1 MAIAGFTSP
10 EPVDLGCLHPD
21 VDQVRVLNLDARRSA
36 AVLGAPGTG
45 KSSLVVE
52 LVARRVER
60 DGWSPD
66 DIVVLTPNR
75 LAANRLRDAISVR
88 LARIDSDRAGVRAAT
103 GPRARTP
110 MSLAFAIAAEQ
121 AIAGALEPA
130 RLLTGSEQDSL
141 LHDMLDGEIADA
153 DHAWP
158 DDLHADIRVRRV
170 FRTELREL
178 LGRAQEHGLSP
189 QQLSDLATRHGVP
202 AWHAAGTFWQKYLDI
217 VALARPNHFDA
228 AELLSIAAGAVSDP
242 TVMSNVKLV
251 ILDDAHE
258 ATAGVIRLLRAF
270 AARGI
275 AVILLGDPD
284 IATTTFRGAVPE
296 VLGRAA
302 SELGLVAE
310 DVPTIVLGTVHRH
323 GPKIRSLVSAFT
335 TMGSALAVGQRAA
348 TANVTLESGGQDM
361 VLSVCRDTRTNE
373 IGALGR
379 ALREQHLLHGV
390 PWNKMAVIVRNS
402 ALVSTYARSLARV
415 DVPTRSLV
423 SESSLQ
429 QHAVT
434 RDLMTVIKMALGRVE
449 IGRDNAADI
458 LVSPF
463 GGLSVLELRR
473 LRLAFR
479 HERLA
484 EGEHVTGGD
493 VIPDAL
499 RDPSLLSAFDFA
511 PARRAARFAETLRII
526 AEQADSGSTIE
537 ELLWTAWS
545 RSGLAAPWRDDALAT
560 GIAADEANRNLDA
573 VIALFTSARRFVER
587 APDAPADQF
596 ITEFE
601 RADVPEDSLAR
612 QAEANSVLVTTP
624 SGVIGAQFDVVAVA
638 GVQENVWPN
647 LRPRGTLLFP
657 QRLVR
662 EMRGQQTDTLDT
674 RRDVS
679 DDELRMF
686 VMAASRA
693 RNVLIV
699 SSFES
704 DDELPSSYFT
714 RATTR
719 ATPIPAADDGIEHG
733 LSLRGLVGR
742 LRGELVTGGS
752 RAADAARALARLSD
766 EGVSGAHPDFWLGLR
781 EWSTTQPLVDLD
793 GDDESERV
801 RLSPSKLES
810 WENDQLVWFIDSIV
824 TGEKTTASGLG
835 TLLHTAMEEVAPSGA
850 ATGPVSPDD
859 VMSFVTERWSE
870 LSTSFEATW
879 QSDVELKKARALAE
893 AIAQY
898 LTDFDASGAQ
908 LLRSEGGFTI
918 ALDDLGENPVR
929 VSVTGKIDRIEQQA
943 DGSVV
948 IVDLKT
954 GKSNVAVK
962 DLPQHGQLTCY
973 QLAIH
978 VGPVDGVSAEAVS
991 GGAKLIFAADATA
1004 KRLYTVRSQ
1013 EAGTPEFFEAA
1024 IARIHDAAR
1033 GMAGSTF
1040 LGRLFESE
1048 ERGEFASRYEY
1059 RIHLA
1064 KAVTE

>member
-1 MAIAGFTSP
+1 MAIAGFTAP
-10 EPVDLGCLHPD
+10 DPVDIGCVHPD
-21 VDQVRVLNLDARRSA
+21 LDQTRVLDLEPRRSA
-36 AVLGAPGTG
+36 VVLGAPGTG

-66 DIVVLTPNR
+66 DIVVLTPHR
-75 LAANRLRDAISVR
+75 LAANKLRDAISVR
-88 LARIDSDRAGVRAAT
+88 LAHGDDDRAGVKVAT

-110 MSLAFAIAAEQ
+110 MSLAFALAAEQ
-121 AIAGALEPA
+121 AVVGGIEPA

-141 LHDMLDGEIADA
+141 LRDLLDGEIADA

-158 DDLHADIRVRRV
+158 DQLHADIRVRRV

-178 LGRAQEHGLSP
+178 LGRAQEHGLDP
-189 QQLSDLATRHGVP
+189 QTLTELGTRHGVA
-202 AWHAAGTFWQKYLDI
+202 AWQSAGAFWKKYLDI
-217 VALARPNHFDA
+217 VALARPNHFDS
-228 AELLSIAAGAVSDP
+228 AELLSIAAGALADP
-242 TVMSNVKLV
+242 EVMPSVKLV
-251 ILDDAHE
+251 VLDDAHE
-258 ATAGVIRLLRAF
+258 ATAGVIGLLRAF
-270 AARGI
+270 AARGV
-275 AVILLGDPD
+275 AVVLLGDPD

-302 SELGLVAE
+302 SELGLLTD
-310 DVPTIVLGTVHRH
+310 DVSTIVLGTVHRH

-335 TMGSALAVGQRAA
+335 TMGSALAVGQRGAVA
-348 TANVTLESGGQDM
+348 SPAPESVARDA

-373 IGALGR
+373 IAAVGR
-379 ALREQHLLHGV
+379 VLREQHLLHGV
-390 PWNKMAVIVRNS
+390 PWNKMVVIVRNS
-402 ALVSTYARSLARV
+402 SLVSSYARSLARV
-415 DVPTRSLV
+415 EVPTRSLV

-429 QHAVT
+429 EHAVT
-434 RDLMTVIKMALGRVE
+434 RDMITVIKMALGRVT

-484 EGEHVTGGD
+484 DGEHVIGGD

-499 RDPSLLSAFDFA
+499 RDPALLSELDFA
-511 PARRAARFAETLRII
+511 PARRAARFAETLRLV
-526 AEQADSGSTIE
+526 AEQAESGSTIE
-537 ELLWTAWS
+537 ELLWTVWS
-545 RSGLAAPWRDDALAT
+545 RSGLAASWREDALAT
-560 GIAADEANRNLDA
+560 GVAADEANRNLDA

-601 RADVPEDSLAR
+601 RADIPEDSLAR
-612 QAEANSVLVTTP
+612 AAEANSVLVTTP
-624 SGVIGAQFDVVAVA
+624 SGVIGTQFDVVAVS

-693 RNVLIV
+693 RSVLIV
-699 SSFES
+699 SAFES

-714 RATTR
+714 RAASR
-719 ATPIPAADDGIEHG
+719 ATPVPIADDGVEHQ
-733 LSLRGLVGR
+733 LSLRALVGR
-742 LRGELVTGGS
+742 LRAELVTNGA
-752 RAADAARALARLSD
+752 RAAEAARALARLAE
-766 EGVSGAHPDFWLGLR
+766 EGAAGAHPDSWLGLR
-781 EWSTTQPLVDLD
+781 DWSTLKPLVDLD
-793 GDDESERV
+793 GDDDNERV

-835 TLLHTAMEEVAPSGA
+835 TLLHTAMEVVAPTGVT
-850 ATGPVSPDD
+850 TGPVSSDD
-859 VMSFVTERWSE
+859 LMNVVTDRWSE
-870 LSTSFEATW
+870 LATSFEAAW
-879 QSDVELKKARALAE
+879 QSDVEMKKARALAE

-898 LTDFDASGAQ
+898 LTDFDASGAR

-918 ALDDLGENPVR
+918 ALDDRGEDPVR
-929 VSVTGKIDRIEQQA
+929 VSVTGKIDRIEEQS

-978 VGPVDGVSAEAVS
+978 IGPVEGVSADATS
-991 GGAKLIFAADATA
+991 GGAKLVFAADATA
-1004 KRLYTVRSQ
+1004 KRLYTARSQ
-1013 EAGTPEFFEAA
+1013 EAGTEEFFEAA
-1024 IARIHDAAR
+1024 IARIHEAAR
-1033 GMAGSTF
+1033 GMAGNTF

>member
-1 MAIAGFTSP
+1 MAIAGFTAP
-10 EPVDLGCLHPD
+10 EPVDIGCHHPD
-21 VDQVRVLNLDARRSA
+21 VDQDRVLNLDARRSA

-52 LVARRVER
+52 LVAQRVER
-60 DGWSPD
+60 EGWSPD

-88 LARIDSDRAGVRAAT
+88 LSQVDDNRAGVSAAT

-121 AIAGALEPA
+121 SVVGGLEPA

-141 LHDMLDGEIADA
+141 LRDLLDGEISDA
-153 DHAWP
+153 DHEWP
-158 DDLHADIRVRRV
+158 EELHADIRVRRV

-189 QQLSDLATRHGVP
+189 RELADLGTRHGVS
-202 AWHAAGTFWQKYLDI
+202 AWHAAGGFWQKYLDI

-228 AELLSIAAGAVSDP
+228 AELLSVAAGALSDP
-242 TVMSNVKLV
+242 EVMPHIKLV

-258 ATAGVIRLLRAF
+258 ATAGVVRLLRAF
-270 AARGI
+270 AARGV

-284 IATTTFRGAVPE
+284 ISTTTFRGAVPE

-302 SELGLVAE
+302 SELGLVADE
-310 DVPTIVLGTVHRH
+310 VATIVLGTVHRH
-323 GPKIRSLVSAFT
+323 GPKIRSVVSAFT

-348 TANVTLESGGQDM
+348 VASVTPEPLGQDE
-361 VLSVCRDTRTNE
+361 VLWVCRDTRTNE
-373 IGALGR
+373 IGAVAR
-379 ALREQHLLHGV
+379 VLREQHLLQGV

-402 ALVSTYARSLARV
+402 SLVATYARALARL

-423 SESSLQ
+423 SETPLQ
-429 QHAVT
+429 QHSVT
-434 RDLMTVIKMALGRVE
+434 RDMMTVIKMALGRVT

-484 EGEHVTGGD
+484 GGEHVIGGD

-499 RDPSLLSAFDFA
+499 RDPAMLSQFDFA
-511 PARRAARFAETLRII
+511 PARRAARFAETLRIV
-526 AEQADSGSTIE
+526 ADQADSGSTIE
-537 ELLWTAWS
+537 ELLWTVWS
-545 RSGLAAPWRDDALAT
+545 RSGLAASWREDALTT
-560 GIAADEANRNLDA
+560 GVAADEANRNLDA

-587 APDAPADQF
+587 APDAPAEQF

-624 SGVIGAQFDVVAVA
+624 SGVIGAQFDVVAVS

-693 RNVLIV
+693 RNVLVV

-714 RATTR
+714 RAASR
-719 ATPIPAADDGIEHG
+719 ATPVPIADDGIEHR

-752 RAADAARALARLSD
+752 RADDAARALARLAD
-766 EGVSGAHPDFWLGLR
+766 EGVAGAHPDFWLGLR

-793 GDDESERV
+793 SDDESERV

-835 TLLHTAMEEVAPSGA
+835 TLLHTALEEVAPTGVV
-850 ATGPVSPDD
+850 TGPVSSEDL
-859 VMSFVTERWSE
+859 MSVVTERWSE
-870 LSTSFEATW
+870 LATSFEATW
-879 QSDVELKKARALAE
+879 QSDVEMKKARTLAE

-898 LTDFDASGAQ
+898 LTDFDASGAR

-918 ALDDLGENPVR
+918 ALDDQGENPVR
-929 VSVTGKIDRIEQQA
+929 VSVTGKIDRIEEQA

-978 VGPVDGVSAEAVS
+978 VGPVEGVPADAAS

-1004 KRLYTVRSQ
+1004 KRLYTARSQ
-1013 EAGTPEFFEAA
+1013 EAGTEEFFEAA

-1064 KAVTE
+1064 RAVTE